1 MKAAEGILTQLG
13 GMTSHAAVVARG
25 MGTTCVSGCSD
36 IKVDVENEIMTYD
49 NGKQSLKRGDII
61 TLDGTAG
68 EVILGDVKFAEP
80 GGDTDFQTV
89 LSWADK
95 YRTLKV
101 KTNADS
107 PQDAATARHLGAEGV
122 GLCRTEVR
130 NGSLVCLILSVSFY
144 SFDLGFLPS

>member
-36 IKVDVENEIMTYD
+36 MTYD
-49 NGKQSLKRGDII
+49 NGKQSLNRGDII